1 MVNKMEYYT
10 YIIKCAD
17 DTLYTGIATDLVRRV
32 AEHNGAGKLGSKYT
46 RARRPVSLVY
56 SAEFPNRS
64 ESMKEESRIKKL
76 SKKEKKCL
84 VDGM

>member
-1 MVNKMEYYT
+1 MIYYT
-10 YIIKCAD
+10 YILKCSD
-17 DTLYTGIATDLVRRV
+17 DTLYTGIATDLDRRV

-76 SKKEKKCL
+76 SRKEKEYL
-84 VDGM
+84 IADM